1 MSDEAPV
8 DIFEEECN
16 MESNSNDNIK
26 NEPQSI
32 VKLIEVE
39 DDDGEE
45 ISLEE
50 VELDFPEDHTIEIVD
65 ISQTQEGKMKNRKTD
80 VSEQEHDDPTRII
93 TALETASITVAG
105 GLNDYMADINKIVYE
120 SQNVEQRSQIK
131 VNLENT
137 IQANKNTSVTPETPL
152 TSPPKEPGTEQQK
165 PPVSEWNLN

>member
-65 ISQTQEGKMKNRKTD
+65 ISQT
-80 VSEQEHDDPTRII
+80 
-93 TALETASITVAG
+93 
-105 GLNDYMADINKIVYE
+105 
-120 SQNVEQRSQIK
+120 
-131 VNLENT
+131 
-137 IQANKNTSVTPETPL
+137 
-152 TSPPKEPGTEQQK
+152 
-165 PPVSEWNLN
+165 